1 MIMTRLRLEHLSR
14 LLVCVLAAGLL
25 SACSTSSTKLPYF
38 TDIPDVATGKLDVKS
53 YAPEISPDDELMIF
67 VTSENPVASSVFN
80 LPIAASV
87 PRNTNVQYPQ
97 NSLQTYK
104 VNQLGDIQFPI
115 LGTIHVAGMTTVQLQ
130 KYLTERISKEVE
142 NPLVTVSLENFTVRV
157 GGEVAAPKEIRVD
170 RERFTILDALAAAGD
185 LTPYGERSNVLL
197 VREKDGKLTYTRLD
211 LNSSDLLTSPFY
223 YLQPND
229 YIYVTPNKVRQANA
243 KYNSDN
249 AYKLQVASIV
259 VSTASVIASLVIA
272 LLVK

>member
-1 MIMTRLRLEHLSR
+1 MFMTRLRLEHLSR
-14 LLVCVLAAGLL
+14 LLVCVLAAGFL

-211 LNSSDLLTSPFY
+211 LNSSDLLTSPYY